1 MAKHLRACSL
11 LAMLVFVAFSAFSP
25 IRADKNPASK
35 ANPVRTGDILSFV
48 AEGKVSLQLTAH
60 GAYRLGMRIKN
71 LTDEPIEIDFPPGL
85 VADAFAQNQ
94 ILQQLQSSSSSAGGA
109 QPGSGMPPPTPGSSS
124 GSQGMAMLQTSQNKA
139 DAGQVLQL
147 TFRTACMNFG
157 VPEPKPTS
165 RLFLKRVEDY
175 TPNPELQIAL
185 KQIAK
190 QRVETPIAQAA
201 IWHLSNNL
209 SWETLGNPRMTAA
222 FNMSPMQVKKAE
234 SFLTKALDDA
244 SKNTDIIAGTEVGKT
259 EKPPYFAFDINPDPR
274 GGTDSAA
281 LVSQAVQHL
290 KELHPR
296 IAFSHANY
304 PNPPPEA
311 EKPFVQWGALVQT
324 QPASKAQTGSLA
336 VQFTFA
342 KSTWNPSREGWRHDP
357 PTTSSLTFDAASANP
372 RYLAERLLAELGSRA
387 VTVTYS
393 GDNPRK
399 LRLAN
404 GLPMPIQSLTVHDAQ
419 KPKLALK
426 LDVGIPAGGESEV
439 ILDEEQAKQLARA
452 GTLVAGEFEI
462 QK

>member
-1 MAKHLRACSL
+1 M
-11 LAMLVFVAFSAFSP
+11 LAVLAFSALSP

-35 ANPVRTGDILSFV
+35 ANPVRTGDILSLV

-71 LTDEPIEIDFPPGL
+71 LTDEPIAIDFPPGL

-109 QPGSGMPPPTPGSSS
+109 QPGNGSSPGSRSGSSS

-175 TPNPELQIAL
+175 TPNPELQIAV
-185 KQIAK
+185 KQIAEQK
-190 QRVETPIAQAA
+190 VETPIAQAA

-209 SWETLGNPRMTAA
+209 SWETLGNPRMSAA

-234 SFLTKALDDA
+234 TFLTKALDA
-244 SKNTDIIAGTEVGKT
+244 SKDKDVIAGTEAGKA
-259 EKPPYFAFDINPDPR
+259 EMPPYFGFAINPDPR

-281 LVSQAVQHL
+281 LVSQAVQQL
-290 KELHPR
+290 REMHPR

-304 PNPPPEA
+304 PNPPPDA
-311 EKPFVQWGALVQT
+311 DKPFVRWGALVQM

-342 KSTWNPSREGWRHDP
+342 KNTWNSTREGWRHDP
-357 PTTSSLTFDAASANP
+357 PTTSSLTLDAASANP

-387 VTVTYS
+387 VTVTIA
-393 GDNPRK
+393 GDNQRK
-399 LRLAN
+399 LLLAN
-404 GLPMPIQSLTVHDAQ
+404 GLPMPIQSITVHDAQ

-439 ILDEEQAKQLARA
+439 ILNDEQVKQLARA